1 MLHAWSSL
9 RILVAQARGLAC
21 IAVVRMVRSRFW
33 TELQNFSIMFF
44 KKDIVSFSSPI
55 STRTMASVTIENV
68 TVPRDVDNVPR
79 PVVAL
84 GATSVTK
91 DWENARHQ
99 HHKAQLIYSVRGIL
113 NCEIEDGV
121 WIVPPQC
128 AVWIPGD
135 LPHSARGAGETECY
149 CLFVDPGATP
159 DLPKSCCTISVSPL
173 LRELL
178 LKAASFPALYALGGR
193 EDRLIAALLD
203 ELIEAPVEDLHLP
216 MPRDPRLRR
225 LVQMMLADPA
235 NKTSKADWAPRIG
248 MSERS
253 MSRILLHE
261 IGMSFGRWRRQLHVI
276 LALQRLTKGESV
288 QTVAL
293 ELGYENASGFVTMF
307 RKAVGKPPARYLSDR
322 MSGAELDCVPGI
334 RLPDEISP

>member
-1 MLHAWSSL
+1 MSS
-9 RILVAQARGLAC
+9 
-21 IAVVRMVRSRFW
+21 IAI
-33 TELQNFSIMFF
+33 TDLT
-44 KKDIVSFSSPI
+44 VS
-55 STRTMASVTIENV
+55 
-68 TVPRDVDNVPR
+68 RDVDSVSR

-84 GATSVTK
+84 SATSVTK

-99 HHKAQLIYSVRGIL
+99 HRKAQLIYSARGIL

-128 AVWIPGD
+128 AIWIPGD
-135 LPHSARGAGETECY
+135 LPHAARGSGETECY
-149 CLFVDPGATP
+149 CLFVEPDAAP
-159 DLPKSCCTISVSPL
+159 DLPKTCCTISVSPL

-178 LKAASFPALYALGGR
+178 LKVAGVPELYALGGR

-203 ELIEAPVEDLHLP
+203 ELVAAPVEDLHLP

-225 LVQMMLADPA
+225 LAEMMLTDPA
-235 NKTSKADWAPRIG
+235 DKTSKADWATRIG

-253 MSRILLHE
+253 MSRLLLLE

-322 MSGAELDCVPGI
+322 TSGAELVPVPGI
-334 RLPDEISP
+334 MLPDEVESEALLGCQRPQVFT

>member
-1 MLHAWSSL
+1 MSS
-9 RILVAQARGLAC
+9 VA
-21 IAVVRMVRSRFW
+21 I
-33 TELQNFSIMFF
+33 T
-44 KKDIVSFSSPI
+44 D
-55 STRTMASVTIENV
+55 VTA
-68 TVPRDVDNVPR
+68 PRDVDNIPR

-84 GATSVTK
+84 SATSVAR

-128 AVWIPGD
+128 AIWIPGD
-135 LPHSARGAGETECY
+135 LPHSARGSGETEVH
-149 CLFVDPGATP
+149 CLFIEPDAAP
-159 DLPKSCCTISVSPL
+159 DLPKSCCTIAVSPL
-173 LRELL
+173 LREML
-178 LKAASFPALYALGGR
+178 LKAAGFPELYPLGGR

-203 ELIEAPVEDLHLP
+203 ELVDAPVEDLHLP

-225 LVQMMLADPA
+225 LAEMLLSDPTD
-235 NKTSKADWAPRIG
+235 KTSKAEWATRIG

-253 MSRILLHE
+253 MSRLLLNQ

-276 LALQRLTKGESV
+276 LALQRLTRGESV
-288 QTVAL
+288 QTVAW

-322 MSGAELDCVPGI
+322 THGAETAPTAGI
-334 RLPDEISP
+334 RLADEISA

>member
-1 MLHAWSSL
+1 MS
-9 RILVAQARGLAC
+9 RVA
-21 IAVVRMVRSRFW
+21 IAD
-33 TELQNFSIMFF
+33 L
-44 KKDIVSFSSPI
+44 
-55 STRTMASVTIENV
+55 
-68 TVPRDVDNVPR
+68 TVPRDVDSVSR

-84 GATSVTK
+84 SATSVRK

-99 HHKAQLIYSVRGIL
+99 HRKAQLIYSVRGIL

-128 AVWIPGD
+128 AIWIPGD
-135 LPHSARGAGETECY
+135 LPHAARGAGETECY
-149 CLFVDPGATP
+149 CLFVEPDATP
-159 DLPKSCCTISVSPL
+159 DLPKDCCTISVSPL

-178 LKAASFPALYALGGR
+178 LRAAGFPELYPLGGR

-203 ELIEAPVEDLHLP
+203 ELVEAPVEDLHLP
-216 MPRDPRLRR
+216 MPRDTRLRR
-225 LVQMMLADPA
+225 LAQMMLADPTD
-235 NKTSKADWAPRIG
+235 KTSKADWAIRIG

-253 MSRILLHE
+253 MSRLLLHE

-307 RKAVGKPPARYLSDR
+307 RKAMGKPPTRYLSDR
-322 MSGAELDCVPGI
+322 LNGEALAGVPGI
-334 RLPDEISP
+334 TLPD

>member
-1 MLHAWSSL
+1 MS
-9 RILVAQARGLAC
+9 RVAITDL
-21 IAVVRMVRSRFW
+21 
-33 TELQNFSIMFF
+33 
-44 KKDIVSFSSPI
+44 
-55 STRTMASVTIENV
+55 
-68 TVPRDVDNVPR
+68 TVPRDVDSVSR

-84 GATSVTK
+84 SATSVRK

-99 HHKAQLIYSVRGIL
+99 HRKAQLIYSVRGIL

-128 AVWIPGD
+128 AIWIPGD
-135 LPHSARGAGETECY
+135 LPHAACGAGETECY
-149 CLFVDPGATP
+149 CLFVEPDATP
-159 DLPKSCCTISVSPL
+159 DLPKDCCTISVSPL

-178 LKAASFPALYALGGR
+178 LRAAGFPELYPLGGR

-203 ELIEAPVEDLHLP
+203 ELVEAPVEDLHLP
-216 MPRDPRLRR
+216 MPRDARLRR
-225 LVQMMLADPA
+225 LAQMMLADPTD
-235 NKTSKADWAPRIG
+235 KTSKADWAIRIG

-253 MSRILLHE
+253 MSRLLLHE

-307 RKAVGKPPARYLSDR
+307 RKAMGKPPARYLSDR
-322 MSGAELDCVPGI
+322 LNGEALAGVPGI
-334 RLPDEISP
+334 TLPD

>member
-1 MLHAWSSL
+1 MSSITVTDL
-9 RILVAQARGLAC
+9 TAPMNVD
-21 IAVVRMVRSRFW
+21 
-33 TELQNFSIMFF
+33 SI
-44 KKDIVSFSSPI
+44 S
-55 STRTMASVTIENV
+55 
-68 TVPRDVDNVPR
+68 R

-84 GATSVTK
+84 SAKSVAK
-91 DWENARHQ
+91 DWENASHRHR
-99 HHKAQLIYSVRGIL
+99 KAQLIYSARGIL

-128 AVWIPGD
+128 AIWIPGD
-135 LPHSARGAGETECY
+135 LLHSARGAGETECY
-149 CLFVDPGATP
+149 CLFVEPDAAP
-159 DLPKSCCTISVSPL
+159 DLPKTCCTISVSPL

-178 LKAASFPALYALGGR
+178 LKVAGVPELYPLGGR
-193 EDRLIAALLD
+193 EERLIAALLD
-203 ELIEAPVEDLHLP
+203 ELAAAPVEDLHLP

-225 LVQMMLADPA
+225 LAEMMLADPTD
-235 NKTSKADWAPRIG
+235 KTSKAAWATRIG
-248 MSERS
+248 ISERS
-253 MSRILLHE
+253 VSRLLLHE

-322 MSGAELDCVPGI
+322 ASGAQLAPVAGI
-334 RLPDEISP
+334 MLPDEPFL

>member
-1 MLHAWSSL
+1 MSS
-9 RILVAQARGLAC
+9 
-21 IAVVRMVRSRFW
+21 IAI
-33 TELQNFSIMFF
+33 TDL
-44 KKDIVSFSSPI
+44 IVS
-55 STRTMASVTIENV
+55 
-68 TVPRDVDNVPR
+68 RDVDSVSR
-79 PVVAL
+79 AVVAL
-84 GATSVTK
+84 SATSVSK
-91 DWENARHQ
+91 EWENARHQ
-99 HHKAQLIYSVRGIL
+99 HRKAQLIYSARGIL

-128 AVWIPGD
+128 AIWIPGD
-135 LPHSARGAGETECY
+135 LPHSARGAGDTECY
-149 CLFVDPGATP
+149 CLFVEPDAAP
-159 DLPKSCCTISVSPL
+159 DLPKTCCTISVSPL

-178 LKAASFPALYALGGR
+178 LKAASIPQLYTLGGR

-203 ELIEAPVEDLHLP
+203 ELVAAPVEDLHLP

-225 LVQMMLADPA
+225 LAEMMLADPTD
-235 NKTSKADWAPRIG
+235 KTAKADWATRIG

-253 MSRILLHE
+253 MSRLLLHE

-276 LALQRLTKGESV
+276 LALQRLTKGDSV

-322 MSGAELDCVPGI
+322 TSGAELAPVPGI
-334 RLPDEISP
+334 MLTDSIPI

>member
-1 MLHAWSSL
+1 MS
-9 RILVAQARGLAC
+9 RVAITDL
-21 IAVVRMVRSRFW
+21 
-33 TELQNFSIMFF
+33 
-44 KKDIVSFSSPI
+44 
-55 STRTMASVTIENV
+55 
-68 TVPRDVDNVPR
+68 TVPRDVDSVSR

-84 GATSVTK
+84 SATSVKK

-99 HHKAQLIYSVRGIL
+99 HRKAQLIYSVRGIL

-128 AVWIPGD
+128 AIWIPGD
-135 LPHSARGAGETECY
+135 LPHAARGAGETECY
-149 CLFVDPGATP
+149 CLFVEPDATP
-159 DLPKSCCTISVSPL
+159 DLPKDCCTISVSPL

-178 LKAASFPALYALGGR
+178 LRAAGFPELYPLGGR

-203 ELIEAPVEDLHLP
+203 ELVEAPVEDLHLP
-216 MPRDPRLRR
+216 MPRDARLRR
-225 LVQMMLADPA
+225 LAQMMLADPTD
-235 NKTSKADWAPRIG
+235 KTSKADWAIRIG

-253 MSRILLHE
+253 MSRLLLHE

-307 RKAVGKPPARYLSDR
+307 RKAMGKPPARYLSDR
-322 MSGAELDCVPGI
+322 LNGEALAGVPGI
-334 RLPDEISP
+334 TLPD

>member
-1 MLHAWSSL
+1 MS
-9 RILVAQARGLAC
+9 RI
-21 IAVVRMVRSRFW
+21 
-33 TELQNFSIMFF
+33 E
-44 KKDIVSFSSPI
+44 
-55 STRTMASVTIENV
+55 VTDL
-68 TVPRDVDNVPR
+68 TVPRDIDSVSR

-99 HHKAQLIYSVRGIL
+99 HRKAQLIYSVRGIL

-128 AVWIPGD
+128 AIWIPGD
-135 LPHSARGAGETECY
+135 LLHSARGAGETECY
-149 CLFVDPGATP
+149 CLFIEPDAAP
-159 DLPKSCCTISVSPL
+159 DLPKTCCTISVSPL

-178 LKAASFPALYALGGR
+178 LKAAGITELYAPGGR
-193 EDRLIAALLD
+193 EDRLIATLLD
-203 ELIEAPVEDLHLP
+203 ELVAAPVEDLHLP
-216 MPRDPRLRR
+216 MPRDPRLRS
-225 LVQMMLADPA
+225 LAEMMLADPTD
-235 NKTSKADWAPRIG
+235 KTSKADWATRIG

-253 MSRILLHE
+253 MSRLLLHE
-261 IGMSFGRWRRQLHVI
+261 IGMAFGRWRRQLHVI
-276 LALQRLTKGESV
+276 LALQRLTKGDSV

-322 MSGAELDCVPGI
+322 TSGAELAPVPGI
-334 RLPDEISP
+334 MLPDEILS

>member
-1 MLHAWSSL
+1 MSS
-9 RILVAQARGLAC
+9 
-21 IAVVRMVRSRFW
+21 IAITDLIGPW
-33 TELQNFSIMFF
+33 
-44 KKDIVSFSSPI
+44 
-55 STRTMASVTIENV
+55 
-68 TVPRDVDNVPR
+68 DVDSISR
-79 PVVAL
+79 PVMAL
-84 GATSVTK
+84 SATWVTK

-99 HHKAQLIYSVRGIL
+99 HRKAQLIYSVRGIL
-113 NCEIEDGV
+113 NCEIDDGV

-128 AVWIPGD
+128 AIWIPGD
-135 LPHSARGAGETECY
+135 LPHAARGAGETECY
-149 CLFVDPGATP
+149 CLFVEPDAAP

-178 LKAASFPALYALGGR
+178 LKAAGFPGLYAQGGR

-203 ELIEAPVEDLHLP
+203 ELVAAPVEDLHLP

-225 LVQMMLADPA
+225 LVEMMLTAPSD
-235 NKTSKADWAPRIG
+235 KTSKADWATRIG

-253 MSRILLHE
+253 MSRLLLHE

-322 MSGAELDCVPGI
+322 ISGAERASVPRIMLTNESHSHASG
-334 RLPDEISP
+334 

>member
-1 MLHAWSSL
+1 MS
-9 RILVAQARGLAC
+9 RVAITDL
-21 IAVVRMVRSRFW
+21 
-33 TELQNFSIMFF
+33 
-44 KKDIVSFSSPI
+44 
-55 STRTMASVTIENV
+55 
-68 TVPRDVDNVPR
+68 TVPRDVDSVSR

-84 GATSVTK
+84 SATSVRK

-99 HHKAQLIYSVRGIL
+99 HRKAQLIYSVRGIL

-128 AVWIPGD
+128 AIWIPGD
-135 LPHSARGAGETECY
+135 LPHAARGAGETECY
-149 CLFVDPGATP
+149 CLFVEPDATP
-159 DLPKSCCTISVSPL
+159 DLPKDCCTISVSPL

-178 LKAASFPALYALGGR
+178 LRAAGFPELYPLGGR

-203 ELIEAPVEDLHLP
+203 ELVEAPVEDLHLP
-216 MPRDPRLRR
+216 MPRDARLRR
-225 LVQMMLADPA
+225 LAQMMLADPTD
-235 NKTSKADWAPRIG
+235 KTSKADWAIRIG

-253 MSRILLHE
+253 MSRLLLHE

-276 LALQRLTKGESV
+276 LALQRMTKGESV

-307 RKAVGKPPARYLSDR
+307 RKAMGKPPARYLSDR
-322 MSGAELDCVPGI
+322 LNGEALAGVPASRFPIECPDGI
-334 RLPDEISP
+334 WPN

>member
-1 MLHAWSSL
+1 MSS
-9 RILVAQARGLAC
+9 I
-21 IAVVRMVRSRFW
+21 
-33 TELQNFSIMFF
+33 
-44 KKDIVSFSSPI
+44 
-55 STRTMASVTIENV
+55 TI
-68 TVPRDVDNVPR
+68 TDLSAPWDVDSVSR

-84 GATSVTK
+84 SATSVSK

-99 HHKAQLIYSVRGIL
+99 HRKAQLIYSVRGIL

-128 AVWIPGD
+128 AIWIPGD

-149 CLFVDPGATP
+149 CLFVEPDATA
-159 DLPKSCCTISVSPL
+159 DLPKTCCTISVSPL

-178 LKAASFPALYALGGR
+178 IRVAGVPELYPLGGR
-193 EDRLIAALLD
+193 EDRLISVLLD
-203 ELIEAPVEDLHLP
+203 ELVTAPVEDLHLP

-225 LVQMMLADPA
+225 LVEMMLADPTD
-235 NKTSKADWAPRIG
+235 KTAKAEWATRIG

-253 MSRILLHE
+253 MSRLLLHE
-261 IGMSFGRWRRQLHVI
+261 IGMSFGGWRRQLHVI

-288 QTVAL
+288 QRVAM

-322 MSGAELDCVPGI
+322 MSGAETAPVLGI
-334 RLPDEISP
+334 MLPDEISP

>member
-1 MLHAWSSL
+1 MSS
-9 RILVAQARGLAC
+9 
-21 IAVVRMVRSRFW
+21 IAI
-33 TELQNFSIMFF
+33 TDL
-44 KKDIVSFSSPI
+44 P
-55 STRTMASVTIENV
+55 VTW
-68 TVPRDVDNVPR
+68 DVDSVSR

-84 GATSVTK
+84 SATSVSK
-91 DWENARHQ
+91 GWENAKHQ
-99 HHKAQLIYSVRGIL
+99 HRKAQLIYSVRGIL
-113 NCEIEDGV
+113 NCEIEHGV

-135 LPHSARGAGETECY
+135 LPHAARGEGETECY
-149 CLFVDPGATP
+149 CLFVEP
-159 DLPKSCCTISVSPL
+159 DAAPNLPKTCCTISVSPL

-178 LKAASFPALYALGGR
+178 LKAAGFPELYALGGR

-203 ELIEAPVEDLHLP
+203 ELVAAPVEDLHLP

-225 LVQMMLADPA
+225 LVEMMLADPTDR
-235 NKTSKADWAPRIG
+235 TSKADWAVRIG

-253 MSRILLHE
+253 MSRLLLHE
-261 IGMSFGRWRRQLHVI
+261 VGMSFGRWRRQLHVI

-322 MSGAELDCVPGI
+322 ISGAKHTGVPSI
-334 RLPDEISP
+334 MLPNEIAC